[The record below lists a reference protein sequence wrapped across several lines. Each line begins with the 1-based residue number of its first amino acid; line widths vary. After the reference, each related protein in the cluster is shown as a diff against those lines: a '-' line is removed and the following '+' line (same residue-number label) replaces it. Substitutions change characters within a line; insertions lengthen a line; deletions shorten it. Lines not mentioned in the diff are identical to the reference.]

1 MCGRFA
7 ITIPQD
13 ALVNLFHA
21 TPANDLPSTPN
32 YNVCPTT
39 LIHTLIAADGM
50 RQLKPMR
57 WGFIPKWYK
66 TMAGGPLLINAR
78 SETIAEKPA
87 FKEAC
92 RSRRCLIP
100 ADGFYEWQR
109 VAGQKPVPYRVMRSD
124 GSPLIMAGIWQN
136 WQLNGAVITSCAIV
150 TTIANPKMARIH
162 HRLPVILEPEDWPLW
177 LGEQGKGAS
186 KLMKPVS
193 DKSLDIKKVSSAV
206 NSNRST
212 GAELWQPVS
221 P

>member
-39 LIHTLIAADGM
+39 LIHTLIAANGM

-78 SETIAEKPA
+78 SETIVEKPA
-87 FKEAC
+87 LK
-92 RSRRCLIP
+92 R
-100 ADGFYEWQR
+100 
-109 VAGQKPVPYRVMRSD
+109 PVD
-124 GSPLIMAGIWQN
+124 QD
-136 WQLNGAVITSCAIV
+136 AV
-150 TTIANPKMARIH
+150 
-162 HRLPVILEPEDWPLW
+162 
-177 LGEQGKGAS
+177 
-186 KLMKPVS
+186 
-193 DKSLDIKKVSSAV
+193 
-206 NSNRST
+206 
-212 GAELWQPVS
+212 
-221 P
+221 

>member
-109 VAGQKPVPYRVMRSD
+109 VAGQKPVPYRVMR
-124 GSPLIMAGIWQN
+124 
-136 WQLNGAVITSCAIV
+136 
-150 TTIANPKMARIH
+150 
-162 HRLPVILEPEDWPLW
+162 
-177 LGEQGKGAS
+177 
-186 KLMKPVS
+186 
-193 DKSLDIKKVSSAV
+193 
-206 NSNRST
+206 
-212 GAELWQPVS
+212 
-221 P
+221 